1 MLLDHSELGY
11 QKSVWLGEQLLY
23 RTRGADERH
32 EREWGVSSELRLPQ
46 APWRVR
52 VWPSPRLLSEMR
64 SPLPELAFVL
74 GGLLGVL
81 LTLALRRARAA
92 QRRSVE
98 LEAAN
103 HVVEERVRQR
113 TRELTM
119 LSTRLLRLQD
129 EERRRFA
136 RELHDSTA
144 QTLAAAAVALDRASS
159 ALRGARAKE
168 VEALLSETSGLVAT
182 ASAEVRTLSFL
193 LHPPVL
199 HDLGLEYAVPWLA
212 EGFSRRSGI
221 DVRVNVASGL
231 GRLPEDVECALYRVV
246 QESLANVHHHSGS
259 STAEINLARNPGG
272 VTLDIADH
280 GRGLEAARRS
290 GGATVEVGVG
300 ISGMRERVRQ
310 LGGEFEVVSD
320 QGGTL
325 VRVVLPVPATVVA
338 PQGHGTVGTA
348 A

>member
-1 MLLDHSELGY
+1 
-11 QKSVWLGEQLLY
+11 
-23 RTRGADERH
+23 
-32 EREWGVSSELRLPQ
+32 
-46 APWRVR
+46 
-52 VWPSPRLLSEMR
+52 
-64 SPLPELAFVL
+64 
-74 GGLLGVL
+74 
-81 LTLALRRARAA
+81 
-92 QRRSVE
+92 
-98 LEAAN
+98 
-103 HVVEERVRQR
+103 
-113 TRELTM
+113 
-119 LSTRLLRLQD
+119 
-129 EERRRFA
+129 
-136 RELHDSTA
+136 
-144 QTLAAAAVALDRASS
+144 
-159 ALRGARAKE
+159 
-168 VEALLSETSGLVAT
+168 
-182 ASAEVRTLSFL
+182 
-193 LHPPVL
+193 
-199 HDLGLEYAVPWLA
+199 
-212 EGFSRRSGI
+212 
-221 DVRVNVASGL
+221 VRVNVASGL

-338 PQGHGTVGTA
+338 PQGHGSVGTA